1 MVCRKGYVELTDEVE
16 SLDEP
21 MGQTTCDSVIAG
33 FTSHALAMKDITF
46 QLENSSGQPQ
56 PSSQE
61 TRKSWFWKSLQRS
74 KKEDKTS
81 DARIGISERPQYIKQ
96 FSRSGKSNIT
106 KKKSSV
112 LSSHRHPSSCSRRSV
127 MLTIDEDEEI
137 DLAPCSC

>member
-33 FTSHALAMKDITF
+33 FTSHALAMKDITV

-61 TRKSWFWKSLQRS
+61 RKSWFWKPLQRS
-74 KKEDKTS
+74 KKDDATS
-81 DARIGISERPQYIKQ
+81 VDARIGISERPQYIKQ
-96 FSRSGKSNIT
+96 LSRRSGKSNNT
-106 KKKSSV
+106 KKKLSVSSQ
-112 LSSHRHPSSCSRRSV
+112 RPPSSCSRRSV

>member
-1 MVCRKGYVELTDEVE
+1 MELTKVE
-16 SLDEP
+16 NLVSELEI
-21 MGQTTCDSVIAG
+21 QYE
-33 FTSHALAMKDITF
+33 TS
-46 QLENSSGQPQ
+46 N
-56 PSSQE
+56 E
-61 TRKSWFWKSLQRS
+61 TLQQVCTE
-74 KKEDKTS
+74 KEDKTS

>member
-1 MVCRKGYVELTDEVE
+1 MVVCRKGYVELTDELD
-16 SLDEP
+16 SSDDEP
-21 MGQTTCDSVIAG
+21 TGQTTCDSVIAG
-33 FTSHALAMKDITF
+33 FTAHALANITL

-96 FSRSGKSNIT
+96 FSRSGKSNST

-112 LSSHRHPSSCSRRSV
+112 LSSHRPPSSCSRRSV